1 MHSVTLSNSRA
12 ALTVVGSFSNI
23 LSVFHLLLF
32 DDLDNRLNYRQ
43 TKSNGQ
49 HFEQHNFSIASFSL
63 TFPTQNETGPLLQTA
78 IQSHQ
83 KPPPAEQL

>member
-1 MHSVTLSNSRA
+1 MHSATPSRA
-12 ALTVVGSFSNI
+12 ALTVVGSFSHT

-32 DDLDNRLNYRQ
+32 DDFDNRLNYRQ
-43 TKSNGQ
+43 TKSNGE

-63 TFPTQNETGPLLQTA
+63 TFPTQNETGPQPQPQTA